1 MIGPK
6 LDLKNLKVDE
16 FTSVEP
22 VTVSLGTS
30 TMEASRLMEAHNIR
44 HLPVLE
50 NGCPVGIVSK
60 RDISILECDLA
71 DLPVEEIMTPDPFT
85 VRSTDL
91 LKDVV
96 FEMSSRK
103 IGSVLVNDED
113 DKLYGIFTSID
124 ALNSIIELF

>member
-1 MIGPK
+1 MQGPK
-6 LDLKNLKVDE
+6 LDFKNLKVDE

-22 VTVSLGTS
+22 ITIEVGAS
-30 TMEASRLMEAHNIR
+30 TMEASKLMEANNIR
-44 HLPVLE
+44 HLPILDGGVA
-50 NGCPVGIVSK
+50 VGIVSK

-103 IGSVLVNDED
+103 IGSVLVNDEE